1 MADHAHNGGEVM
13 LSYRYGKMNM
23 DSTQD
28 SSGMKMHMH
37 MLGAMYAPSDAVT
50 LMVMAPFKNLD
61 MDMANGNTMESS
73 GLGDVK
79 VSGLIPIWE
88 NDRRRIHL
96 TAGISYPTGSIKET
110 GAMSMR
116 GAMPMNMRLGY
127 PMQLG
132 SGTFD
137 LLPGLTYFVQKDE
150 SSWGAQVSSVIRM
163 GENSENYSF
172 GNGFMATVWYA
183 HKLSNLLSASVRI
196 KGNTWGKINGQDD
209 EINIMMGPSMDSAN
223 SGGDRIDLLFGLNL
237 LTGSV
242 QGRSQMANGHRLAIE
257 VGFPIHQDLNG
268 NQMETD
274 LRMMLGWQW
283 AF

>member
-1 MADHAHNGGEVM
+1 
-13 LSYRYGKMNM
+13 
-23 DSTQD
+23 
-28 SSGMKMHMH
+28 
-37 MLGAMYAPSDAVT
+37 
-50 LMVMAPFKNLD
+50 
-61 MDMANGNTMESS
+61 
-73 GLGDVK
+73 
-79 VSGLIPIWE
+79 
-88 NDRRRIHL
+88 
-96 TAGISYPTGSIKET
+96 
-110 GAMSMR
+110 
-116 GAMPMNMRLGY
+116 
-127 PMQLG
+127 
-132 SGTFD
+132 
-137 LLPGLTYFVQKDE
+137 
-150 SSWGAQVSSVIRM
+150 M
-163 GENSENYSF
+163 GENSENYSL

-183 HKLSNLLSASVRI
+183 HKLSNLLSASVRS

-274 LRMMLGWQW
+274 LRIMLCWQW

>member
-1 MADHAHNGGEVM
+1 M

-163 GENSENYSF
+163 GENSENYSL

-274 LRMMLGWQW
+274 LRIMLCWQW

>member
-1 MADHAHNGGEVM
+1 M

-150 SSWGAQVSSVIRM
+150 SS
-163 GENSENYSF
+163 
-172 GNGFMATVWYA
+172 
-183 HKLSNLLSASVRI
+183 
-196 KGNTWGKINGQDD
+196 
-209 EINIMMGPSMDSAN
+209 
-223 SGGDRIDLLFGLNL
+223 
-237 LTGSV
+237 
-242 QGRSQMANGHRLAIE
+242 
-257 VGFPIHQDLNG
+257 
-268 NQMETD
+268 
-274 LRMMLGWQW
+274 
-283 AF
+283 